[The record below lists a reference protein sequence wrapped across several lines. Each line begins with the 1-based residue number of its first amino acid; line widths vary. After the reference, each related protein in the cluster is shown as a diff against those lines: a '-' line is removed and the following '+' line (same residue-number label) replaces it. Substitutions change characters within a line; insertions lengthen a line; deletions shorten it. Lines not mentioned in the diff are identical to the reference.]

1 MPQSRTTR
9 TISIQIR
16 HEDYEWLESEARSS
30 VYCYPSTL
38 ARYLLAEKISEKRGK
53 EISSVVPEDEG
64 E

>member
-1 MPQSRTTR
+1 M
-9 TISIQIR
+9 SIQIR